1 MSSHTRCTEE
11 WIHAGLCT
19 YRKGGIIRI
28 YKKSWANNLVI
39 QYSFDVGDVVVGG
52 GSSDVVGGSGGDVV
66 GCGDDENY
74 VAGRRRCMKVEI
86 KTEANCRRQI

>member
-39 QYSFDVGDVVVGG
+39 QYSFDVGGGDVVVVVGG
-52 GSSDVVGGSGGDVV
+52 GGGSGDVVGGSGDVVGGSGGDVV
-66 GCGDDENY
+66 GGGDDENDDAQ
-74 VAGRRRCMKVEI
+74 AGGG
-86 KTEANCRRQI
+86 A

>member
-39 QYSFDVGDVVVGG
+39 QYSFDVGDVVVVVGGG
-52 GSSDVVGGSGGDVV
+52 GSGDVVGGSGDVVGGSGGDVV
-66 GCGDDENY
+66 GGGDDENDDAQ
-74 VAGRRRCMKVEI
+74 AGGG
-86 KTEANCRRQI
+86 A

>member
-39 QYSFDVGDVVVGG
+39 QYSFDVGGGDVVVVVVGG
-52 GSSDVVGGSGGDVV
+52 GGSGDVVGGSGDVV
-66 GCGDDENY
+66 GGGDDENDDAQ
-74 VAGRRRCMKVEI
+74 AGGG
-86 KTEANCRRQI
+86 A